1 MAEGISFEN
10 LGFDPFDWRIDDDDD
25 DELGPATEQALSYQ
39 TSGEEIQ
46 MKTMH
51 HKKWGLPEMSYAET
65 LFTGA
70 QSLNEQAFPIM
81 SSSELDHEVSLV

>member
-51 HKKWGLPEMSYAET
+51 HKK
-65 LFTGA
+65 
-70 QSLNEQAFPIM
+70 
-81 SSSELDHEVSLV
+81 